1 MPLKR
6 RRNRR
11 NDCFALRALRVL
23 LSSSVDKRPRDS
35 ALIAPPPLRPFTFAA
50 PLSPSLSLSLS
61 LFLSFSLRYS
71 RSAAVSPRV
80 FFGRESRHISNVI
93 LARTMRLPRVKCL
106 CRRQVSPPLHHTM
119 PVPVGAQA
127 TAMRYPDIHP
137 CAPLCT
143 CARTDTR
150 VSSSPRLAA
159 NYTLMR
165 RRVIQ
170 RRRGSRLHGR
180 HGGEDRGGE
189 TDRSEAT
196 VGVGIP
202 RGSTLSSVAAYGS
215 QLTQF
220 HLTQRFDQRYRS
232 PTRWRD
238 AILREGFS
246 PIARRSLYTQF
257 SQIERYRGTRNGA
270 ERDNASPK
278 DRSAARTLFRA
289 FFDTD

>member
-1 MPLKR
+1 
-6 RRNRR
+6 
-11 NDCFALRALRVL
+11 
-23 LSSSVDKRPRDS
+23 
-35 ALIAPPPLRPFTFAA
+35 
-50 PLSPSLSLSLS
+50 
-61 LFLSFSLRYS
+61 
-71 RSAAVSPRV
+71 
-80 FFGRESRHISNVI
+80 
-93 LARTMRLPRVKCL
+93 MRLPRVKCL
-106 CRRQVSPPLHHTM
+106 CRRQASPPLHHTM

-137 CAPLCT
+137 CAPLCA

-159 NYTLMR
+159 NYTLMW
-165 RRVIQ
+165 RRVIP
-170 RRRGSRLHGR
+170 RRRGGRLRGR
-180 HGGEDRGGE
+180 RGGEEREGE

-220 HLTQRFDQRYRS
+220 HLTQRFDQRYHP

-257 SQIERYRGTRNGA
+257 SQIERYRGARNGA
-270 ERDNASPK
+270 ERDAATRPRRT
-278 DRSAARTLFRA
+278 DRPLGRYFGRFRYRLDA
-289 FFDTD
+289 FNVTCNVTMAVPVEIWPDVSRDAHHRGTTRRERRR